1 MRGNN
6 FLKLKWM
13 STSLGYINSF
23 SSLCVFEYMWKAM
36 GMWNFIFSNVTFYVF
51 KNLVEWDDF
60 DKSDSQIN
68 LSNTNI
74 KS

>member
-36 GMWNFIFSNVTFYVF
+36 GMWNFIFSNVTSFMF
-51 KNLVEWDDF
+51 LKIL
-60 DKSDSQIN
+60 
-68 LSNTNI
+68 
-74 KS
+74 

>member
-36 GMWNFIFSNVTFYVF
+36 GMWNFIFLNVTFFYVF
-51 KNLVEWDDF
+51 KNLVE
-60 DKSDSQIN
+60 
-68 LSNTNI
+68 
-74 KS
+74 